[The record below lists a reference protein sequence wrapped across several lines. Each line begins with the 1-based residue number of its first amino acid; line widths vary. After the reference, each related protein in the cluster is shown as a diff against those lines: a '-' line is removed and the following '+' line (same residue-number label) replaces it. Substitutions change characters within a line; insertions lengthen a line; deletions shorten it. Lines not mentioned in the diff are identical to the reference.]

1 MEKKNTKVPQKNKRN
16 GRGTFTGV
24 RARRNYK
31 DTLFRMLFRDS
42 EQLLDLYNAVN
53 GTHYTNVDDLKIVTL
68 ENAVYMNMKNDL
80 AFVMEFYLN
89 LYEHQSTFNPNMPL
103 RDLFYVAREY
113 QNLIEGESLYAS
125 ALIKIPT
132 PRFVVFYNGTEKRA
146 EYEVLKLSDAYEQ
159 RLEDPELELKVRM
172 LNINTGNNKELL
184 DQCRLLKE
192 YMLYVEC
199 VRKYAK
205 TKRLDE
211 AVECAVNECI
221 EKNVLREF
229 LQKHR
234 AEAIAVSIF
243 EYDEER
249 EKEKLRKAEYEA
261 GQKNGIKAEQ
271 ERFKCLAEKMQA
283 DQRIEELLRATTDLE
298 YQDKLYL
305 EYDIPEEKYALK

>member
-42 EQLLDLYNAVN
+42 KQLLDLYNAVN

-113 QNLIEGESLYAS
+113 QNLIEGESMYAY

-261 GQKNGIKAEQ
+261 GQKRER
-271 ERFKCLAEKMQA
+271 ERFKELSEKMQA

-298 YQDKLYL
+298 YRDKLYL

>member
-1 MEKKNTKVPQKNKRN
+1 M
-16 GRGTFTGV
+16 
-24 RARRNYK
+24 
-31 DTLFRMLFRDS
+31 
-42 EQLLDLYNAVN
+42 
-53 GTHYTNVDDLKIVTL
+53 
-68 ENAVYMNMKNDL
+68 
-80 AFVMEFYLN
+80 
-89 LYEHQSTFNPNMPL
+89 
-103 RDLFYVAREY
+103 
-113 QNLIEGESLYAS
+113 YAS

-261 GQKNGIKAEQ
+261 GQKRER
-271 ERFKCLAEKMQA
+271 ERFKELAEKMQA

-298 YQDKLYL
+298 YRDKLYL
-305 EYDIPEEKYALK
+305 EYDIPEEKYTLK

>member
-1 MEKKNTKVPQKNKRN
+1 MEKKDTKVPQKNKRN

-42 EQLLDLYNAVN
+42 KQLLDLYNAVN

-113 QNLIEGESLYAS
+113 QNLIEGESMYAS

-261 GQKNGIKAEQ
+261 GQKRER
-271 ERFKCLAEKMQA
+271 ERFKELAEKMQA

-298 YQDKLYL
+298 YRDKLYL
-305 EYDIPEEKYALK
+305 EYDIPEEKYTLK

>member
-42 EQLLDLYNAVN
+42 KQLLDLYNAVN

-221 EKNVLREF
+221 EKNILREF

-261 GQKNGIKAEQ
+261 GQKRER
-271 ERFKCLAEKMQA
+271 ERFKELAEKMQA

-298 YQDKLYL
+298 YRDKLYL